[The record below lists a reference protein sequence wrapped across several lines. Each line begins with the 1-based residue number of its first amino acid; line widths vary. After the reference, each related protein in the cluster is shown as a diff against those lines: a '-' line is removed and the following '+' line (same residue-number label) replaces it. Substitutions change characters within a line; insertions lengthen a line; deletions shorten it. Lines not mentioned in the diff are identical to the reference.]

1 MPYNVVIY
9 QERVV
14 SLIQRG
20 DGARWIHSKAK
31 AIESTAR
38 AIAPKRTGRLAAS
51 HVTLPTRGT
60 NRYQKLYRVS
70 AQSYYAAWVH
80 GGTGPWIYPKNGRW
94 LVLPGRNPNPGRT
107 QGAGERTVVRSV
119 RGQRPNPWLLRAA
132 RMHT

>member
-1 MPYNVVIY
+1 MPYNVVIF
-9 QERVV
+9 EGKIV

-31 AIESTAR
+31 DIEATAR

-60 NRYQKLYRVS
+60 NQYQKVYRVS
-70 AQSYYAAWVH
+70 AQSYYAGWVH
-80 GGTGPWIYPKNGRW
+80 GGTGPRIYPKRGKY

-107 QGAGERTVVRSV
+107 QGRGERTVVTSV
-119 RGQRPNPWLLRAA
+119 RGQRPNHWLERAG
-132 RMHT
+132 RMHS